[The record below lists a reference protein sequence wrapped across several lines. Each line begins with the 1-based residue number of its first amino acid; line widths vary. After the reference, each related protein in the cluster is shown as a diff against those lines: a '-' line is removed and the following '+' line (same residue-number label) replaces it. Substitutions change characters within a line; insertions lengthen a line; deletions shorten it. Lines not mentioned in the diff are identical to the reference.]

1 MRIGLSFS
9 RCVRDIVEGK
19 VDLDDVLVII
29 ARTNFDPTIDE
40 QWAEIWSGYG
50 GGTHFGSAWVNPEWS
65 GLMNEDLVRDITL
78 QLWNQG
84 KLHQP
89 KKFGSNP
96 QRLSYYWLEAVLP
109 SEELDS
115 NPSVN
120 RAWENFKIVAGLSL
134 SKKILKDI

>member
-19 VDLDDVLVII
+19 VNIDDVLVII
-29 ARTNFDPTIDE
+29 CRTDFNPSIDKHWE
-40 QWAEIWSGYG
+40 EMWDGYSGGRQW
-50 GGTHFGSAWVNPEWS
+50 GSAWSNPEWS
-65 GLMNEDLVRDITL
+65 GLMDEKLVRDVTL

-84 KLHQP
+84 KIHQP
-89 KKFGSNP
+89 RKFGANP

-109 SEELDS
+109 SEELES

-120 RAWENFKIVAGLSL
+120 RAWENFKIVAGLASP
-134 SKKILKDI
+134 KKILKDL